1 MVHLDTGRVPL
12 HVGVGHDSLVVQI
25 AEGHIERGLVR
36 ETGVTCIVFLPQGVP
51 VGGVGPVVRPDVVF
65 LSLIDHLPS
74 ESGKRVDLAVDAD
87 EVLALRYGIDLV
99 SKASVCG

>member
-1 MVHLDTGRVPL
+1 MVHLDAGRVPL